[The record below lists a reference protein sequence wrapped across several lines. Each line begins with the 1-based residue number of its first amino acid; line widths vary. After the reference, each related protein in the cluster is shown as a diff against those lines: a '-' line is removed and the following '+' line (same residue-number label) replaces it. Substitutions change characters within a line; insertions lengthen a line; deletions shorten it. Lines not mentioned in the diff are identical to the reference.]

1 MTPSKRWVLS
11 CGEDG
16 SCAVWRAA
24 GGVVRTAPS
33 RRWTIDCKSADR
45 VVHSYVEQP
54 KEEGGVCPRP
64 QVSRGRAVPRSGTG
78 GGGVGLCR
86 GCWLFRIPARSHR
99 VPAGASPPRRPRRH
113 FSRLHRR
120 TPLPVCFWLRR
131 VRIWAQYGRGCE
143 GLLEY
148 KGPLDTLAISP
159 DVRYAASGAQDST
172 LVLWPLGEGGELS
185 RRGGRYGRA
194 CGRADGLALSS
205 QQRRRRLCRRR
216 CSSNTTTTTAA
227 TTTSSASGSAPRL
240 QSSDRCLLR
249 SSRI

>member
-1 MTPSKRWVLS
+1 MRR
-11 CGEDG
+11 EDG

-54 KEEGGVCPRP
+54 KEEGASVRVRKSLAVVQCLAVEPEEEASGFAVAAGSSVFLLDRTESQPALRLP
-64 QVSRGRAVPRSGTG
+64 AGRAVTSLAYIGARRCLCASGYG
-78 GGGVGLCR
+78 G
-86 GCWLFRIPARSHR
+86 
-99 VPAGASPPRRPRRH
+99 
-113 FSRLHRR
+113 
-120 TPLPVCFWLRR
+120 
-131 VRIWAQYGRGCE
+131 VRIWAQYGRGGE
-143 GLLEY
+143 ALLEY

-172 LVLWPLGEGGELS
+172 LVLWPLGGRRRALKAWRTLRTRVRTGRRS
-185 RRGGRYGRA
+185 RSLKPTASTPPLPPPLQQQHHHHHRHHH
-194 CGRADGLALSS
+194 
-205 QQRRRRLCRRR
+205 QQRLRR
-216 CSSNTTTTTAA
+216 T
-227 TTTSSASGSAPRL
+227 PRL